1 MNIYTLF
8 GGGSL
13 GFFCVKRASAGP
25 AYGYSVGSMSRGETF
40 FFISNQIHFNVNYDD
55 IRACVCRRLFDL
67 KIIIFSC
74 LFVTQIN

>member
-13 GFFCVKRASAGP
+13 GLGLLCEEASAGP
-25 AYGYSVGSMSRGETF
+25 AYSVGSMSRDF

-55 IRACVCRRLFDL
+55 IRACVCRLFDL